1 MTISKSFYNL
11 KFMEI
16 KWYGHASFRISSKN
30 GLSIITD
37 PYTPERIGYRPFT
50 EEADIVIV
58 SSDND
63 PAHCR
68 ADLIKGD
75 PEVVVALDVARKGGS
90 IRTKSLDIC
99 AMEVMEAYN
108 HPSGNPDPNG
118 MYKFTLDGITVSHM
132 GDAGNPLTGGQLEFL
147 KGTHVLFAL
156 AGGFPTILMPDLKN
170 VITEVKP
177 NIVIPMHFRTLRCK
191 IVYMNWITNFIS
203 LFEEDKVDF
212 AFQESVTLLPEDLP
226 DPTRALILDY
236 A

>member
-1 MTISKSFYNL
+1 
-11 KFMEI
+11 MEI
-16 KWYGHASFRISSKN
+16 KWYGHASFRISSQK

-37 PYTPERIGYRPFT
+37 PYTPERIGYRPIS
-50 EEADIVIV
+50 EGADIVIV

-68 ADLIKGD
+68 SDLIKGN

-90 IRTKSLDIC
+90 IKVKSQNIH
-99 AMEVMEAYN
+99 AVEVMEAYN
-108 HPSGNPDPNG
+108 HPSGSPDPNG

-132 GDAGNPLTGGQLEFL
+132 GDVGNPLTWEQLEFL
-147 KGTHVLFAL
+147 KGTQVLLAL
-156 AGGFPTILMPDLKN
+156 AGGFPTILMQDLKN
-170 VITEVKP
+170 VISEVKP

-191 IVYMNWITNFIS
+191 IVYMNWITEFLS

-212 AFQESVTLLPEDLP
+212 AFQESVALMPEDLP